1 MKKADLVIVGG
12 SAAGIQAAI
21 TARKQYAL
29 DKVIV
34 IRREQKVL
42 VPCGIPYIMATLGS
56 VETNVMPD
64 ALLGDAELIVDDVT
78 DR

>member
-1 MKKADLVIVGG
+1 MKKADLVVVGG

-42 VPCGIPYIMATLGS
+42 VTCGIPYIMATLGS
-56 VETNVMPD
+56 VEKNVMKTSVR
-64 ALLGDAELIVDDVT
+64 IVCAI
-78 DR
+78 